1 MPPTKTKAM
10 YYTYVLQSQQKN
22 ILYKGS
28 TSNLELRIIQHNDGL
43 VAFTKKYR
51 PWVLV
56 YHETFSTRSE
66 AMAREKF
73 FKSGKGREWLKQII
87 DKSA

>member
-1 MPPTKTKAM
+1 M
-10 YYTYVLQSQQKN
+10 YYTYVLQSKQKN

-28 TSNLELRIIQHNDGL
+28 TSNLELRIIQHNEEL
-43 VAFTKKYR
+43 VAFTNKYR